1 MWFTDD
7 RQVPKAGADVVVAR
21 IREALPETPV
31 KYTVEPGPHLFDLEC
46 GLDEPWVKEGIEF
59 LKKHWL

>member
-1 MWFTDD
+1 M
-7 RQVPKAGADVVVAR
+7 VVAR